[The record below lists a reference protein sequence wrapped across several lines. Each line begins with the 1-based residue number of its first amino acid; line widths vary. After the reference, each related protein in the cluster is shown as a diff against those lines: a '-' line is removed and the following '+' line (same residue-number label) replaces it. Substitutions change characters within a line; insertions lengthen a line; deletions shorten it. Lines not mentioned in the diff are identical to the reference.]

1 MWRIL
6 AILIQVTVTLAA
18 QDYWK
23 LLEKTLTKLTDASGF
38 IFNTVDTNS
47 DDLKEIVRLTLYN
60 TVGGVLV
67 SAIIFAILAVV
78 FKRMNR
84 LKARVTRLS
93 QDL

>member
-6 AILIQVTVTLAA
+6 AILFQITVTLAA

-38 IFNTVDTNS
+38 IFNSVDNNS

-60 TVGGVLV
+60 TCGGVLV
-67 SAIIFAILAVV
+67 SVIIFIILAVV
-78 FKRMNR
+78 FKRMYR
-84 LKARVTRLS
+84 LKARVASLT

>member
-6 AILIQVTVTLAA
+6 AILIQVTGTLAA